1 MFKLNKKFWI
11 ILALLLVVLVLP
23 SMVGAQTFDI
33 KKGIVGN
40 ISCAADG
47 SCGFCDWIDLFV
59 ILQKVIL
66 SLFGGLAL
74 IMMIWAG
81 QGLITAGGNETKIS
95 ESKKLIGTTIL
106 GVVIVLA
113 GYFLV
118 NVLIGI
124 LLTPS
129 GTTTG
134 LKTILNGS
142 AWAQTYCRK
151 PSDPNYCKGQP
162 EGRACI
168 TNGQAGVCVTQFGSA
183 TCARPCAAPN
193 SCQIEAN
200 CSTGFDMSLYCSEN
214 GKFCCLAE

>member
-1 MFKLNKKFWI
+1 M
-11 ILALLLVVLVLP
+11 ALLLVVLVLP

-124 LLTPS
+124 LLTPE
-129 GTTTG
+129 
-134 LKTILNGS
+134 
-142 AWAQTYCRK
+142 
-151 PSDPNYCKGQP
+151 P
-162 EGRACI
+162 EMFEALFGNIDKI
-168 TNGQAGVCVTQFGSA
+168 TNLHGLIIILGTVIIFVLTKLIGHVTPFNFKLPSILSSIIFESA
-183 TCARPCAAPN
+183 QIFSLHRPIA
-193 SCQIEAN
+193 
-200 CSTGFDMSLYCSEN
+200 LYQ
-214 GKFCCLAE
+214 